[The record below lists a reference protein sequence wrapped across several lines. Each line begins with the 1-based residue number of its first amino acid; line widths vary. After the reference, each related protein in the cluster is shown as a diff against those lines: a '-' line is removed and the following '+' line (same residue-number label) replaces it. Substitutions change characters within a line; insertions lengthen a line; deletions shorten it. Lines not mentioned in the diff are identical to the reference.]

1 VPLTATNDT
10 AMQAENV
17 VRQVLSDT
25 AARSHENRSP
35 ENKTHHDLT
44 SITSFI
50 GGGGL
55 RFWFSISPDAPQTNH
70 AQVIV
75 QVSDKELTPKIIGP
89 LQSALSH

>member
-10 AMQAENV
+10 ATQAENV

-35 ENKTHHDLT
+35 ENKTHDDLT

-50 GGGGL
+50 GGGGP
-55 RFWFSISPDAPQTNH
+55 RFWFSICPEAPQTNY